1 MKKYFNKVLPTILVA
16 ALMLG
21 TFQLVRGATPAEA
34 DVGGAG
40 IEIGQFDAGWSDK
53 ETTGNAGANAADGI
67 IDDEDMVDNGV
78 DRTMTANVDWTP
90 IDAGIVWN
98 SDHETAAQSGGGL
111 DEATH
116 ASSVFASNIF
126 HIQVSGSDGIPAVVI
141 GSANYGLEL
150 DDLYSS
156 SSTQSWIDG
165 TCNLIG
171 VYYKDLH
178 QPTGVTAGDDVK
190 SMLYRFQV
198 SADSANATADPD
210 TCDTLA
216 GAGSSVISPVLYAPD
231 GATVTASATL
241 TIDTRERTV
250 TTTIEIDNEGPAFSN
265 FSPAADTVT
274 DSKSLTLSTD
284 VVDGDSGLD
293 EIVFFDEA
301 EECAEADFF
310 NYIDPDLGYKQPRF
324 ATIDLALAGVD
335 CDDVATDTV
344 TYNDATNNPDSAS
357 AFLAADNVDIDGATL
372 TVTPSAAATI
382 TIMNTLEAELV
393 ADVGSGTARTFE
405 EDTTYSFALPDSA
418 NDTWTLARTWVDGGA
433 DVFLY
438 ELTPDTEEDED
449 TEVTTATLATSINT
463 GATNVDYFFGA
474 LAIDEAGNISVIEG
488 GANEVAY
495 DEASPVIA
503 SARAGIGW
511 DEDPDVEAE
520 EDDRASIAVLFT
532 ELGAGLDVDSLGI
545 ADFVITDDDDN
556 VLTATGVE
564 LDTKTVYI
572 KLDADLGP
580 DATPNVAIEAGDIH
594 DLAGNDASG
603 GNVDATD
610 KIAPSITLDSQT
622 ETLVTAGEEV
632 VFNISSDEPLSARPS
647 VTVYKATGNATA
659 ASVGVAV
666 ADVGTDD
673 DSWAITVTGI
683 VAGADREGYWGVY
696 VSGTDV
702 GGNAAT
708 LGEANKADATDEDD
722 DGDFEAISEDAIGF
736 EADTTDVAVPS
747 ATTPADDAT
756 VTYRSPY
763 FVTITL
769 DDGDEYDGDSSDVIT
784 ITEAL
789 LVDEDDEEVDISGSI
804 QTSDDNKFRIA
815 LTDLALATHEIHLSV
830 TDGAGNTFA
839 TDPYVLTFT
848 VEEAGAVSVDLQPGW
863 NLVSLEGE
871 PTDGSVA
878 TVFDADHSAT
888 KVFSYDN
895 ATGAWISAS
904 RESGGT
910 WEGDLTTLDGQHGY
924 WIYADTF
931 TELEVTVPSG
941 IGDVPPTPPTIA
953 LGAGW
958 NLVPVIP
965 VDGAA
970 TRDAD
975 DYFASVRFNLTRVL
989 DYDADSGTWKS
1000 ILLDNDLATASG
1012 ANKDVSTGAAYWV
1025 YMLEADTLVP

>member
-1 MKKYFNKVLPTILVA
+1 VKKYFSKVLPTLLVA

-21 TFQLVRGATPAEA
+21 TFQLVRSATPAEA

-40 IEIGQFDAGWSDK
+40 IAIGQFASFGDDH
-53 ETTGNAGANAADGI
+53 GANNIINASDAAL
-67 IDDEDMVDNGV
+67 V
-78 DRTMTANVDWTP
+78 MTANSSWTAAN
-90 IDAGIVWN
+90 AGIEWN
-98 SDHETAAQSGGGL
+98 SDHVVAASSGAHTEETHG
-111 DEATH
+111 
-116 ASSVFASNIF
+116 SSVFATNEF
-126 HIQVSGSDGIPAVVI
+126 HIHLTGHDGITAAVV
-141 GSANYGLEL
+141 ATPTYGVLL

-156 SSTQSWIDG
+156 SSTQTWIDG
-165 TCNLIG
+165 ECNLAG
-171 VYYKDLH
+171 VMYVDLKDQLLA
-178 QPTGVTAGDDVK
+178 TGAGGETANEN
-190 SMLYRFQV
+190 SMLYRFKV

-210 TCDTLA
+210 TCETPT
-216 GAGSSVISPVLYAPD
+216 GAHVVPSPVLYAPD

-241 TIDTRERTV
+241 TISGRDRTV
-250 TTTIEIDNEGPAFSN
+250 TTTLEIDNEGPAFTN
-265 FSPAADTVT
+265 FLPAADTVT
-274 DSKSLTLSTD
+274 DSKSLTISTD

-293 EIVFFDEA
+293 DIVFFDEG
-301 EECAEADFF
+301 EECEEADFF

-324 ATIDLALAGVD
+324 ATIALALGAD
-335 CDDVATDTV
+335 CMDVATDTV
-344 TYNDATNNPDSAS
+344 TFTDTDGAGGGTQDNSEVS
-357 AFLAADNVDIDGATL
+357 AFLAADNVDVDGATL
-372 TVTPSAAATI
+372 TVTPSAAASI
-382 TIMNTLEAELV
+382 TIMDALEVHLV
-393 ADVGSGTARTFE
+393 AEVGSGTARTFE
-405 EDTTYSFALPDSA
+405 EDTTYSFSLPDAAADSWA
-418 NDTWTLARTWVDGGA
+418 VARSWVDGGA
-433 DVFLY
+433 DTLLY
-438 ELTPDTEEDED
+438 ELTPATDEDED

-463 GATNVDYFFGA
+463 AATNIDYYFGA
-474 LAIDEAGNISVIEG
+474 LAIDEAGNMSVISG
-488 GANEVAY
+488 GANLVTY
-495 DEASPVIA
+495 DEASPAIA

-520 EDDRASIAVLFT
+520 EDDRASVAVLFT
-532 ELGAGLDVDSLGI
+532 ELGSGLDEDSLGI
-545 ADFVITDDDDN
+545 GDFVITDSDDN
-556 VLTATGVE
+556 VLTITGVE

-572 KLDADLGP
+572 KLDADLDP

-603 GNVDATD
+603 GNVDASD
-610 KIAPSITLDSQT
+610 KIAPSITLTSQT

-632 VFNISSDEPLSARPS
+632 VFNIVSDEPLSARPS

-659 ASVGVAV
+659 ASVGVLV
-666 ADVGTDD
+666 EDVGSDD
-673 DSWAITVTGI
+673 EAWTITVTGI

-708 LGEANKADATDEDD
+708 LGEANAAAATDEDD
-722 DGDFEAISEDAIGF
+722 DGDFEAISDDAIGF

-747 ATTPADDAT
+747 STTPADDAT

-784 ITEAL
+784 VTEAL
-789 LVDEDDEEVDISGSI
+789 LVDEDDEEVDISGNI

-830 TDGAGNTFA
+830 TDGAGNAFA

-871 PTDGSVA
+871 PTDGTIA

-895 ATGAWISAS
+895 ASAAWVSAS

-910 WEGDLTTLDGQHGY
+910 WEGDLITLDGQHGY
-924 WIYADTF
+924 WVYADTF

-975 DYFASVRFNLTRVL
+975 DYFASVKFNLTRVL
-989 DYDADSGTWKS
+989 SYDADSGTWES

>member
-21 TFQLVRGATPAEA
+21 TFQLVRSATPAEA

-40 IEIGQFDAGWSDK
+40 IAIGQFASFGDNHGSNNIINASDAALDMTNNTSW
-53 ETTGNAGANAADGI
+53 TAANAGI
-67 IDDEDMVDNGV
+67 E
-78 DRTMTANVDWTP
+78 
-90 IDAGIVWN
+90 WN
-98 SDHETAAQSGGGL
+98 SDHVVAASSGSHTVEEYG
-111 DEATH
+111 
-116 ASSVFASNIF
+116 SSVFATNEF
-126 HIQVSGSDGIPAVVI
+126 HIHLTGHDGITAAVV
-141 GSANYGLEL
+141 ATPTYGVLL

-156 SSTQSWIDG
+156 SSTQTWIDG
-165 TCNLIG
+165 ACELAG
-171 VYYKDLH
+171 VMYVDLKDQTLA
-178 QPTGVTAGDDVK
+178 TGANGETANEN

-198 SADSANATADPD
+198 SADPANATADPD
-210 TCDTLA
+210 TCETPT
-216 GAGSSVISPVLYAPD
+216 GGHVVPSPVLYAPD

-241 TIDTRERTV
+241 TIDTRDRTV
-250 TTTIEIDNEGPAFSN
+250 TTTLEIDNEGPAFTN
-265 FSPAADTVT
+265 FTPGADTIT
-274 DSKSLTLSTD
+274 DSKSLTISTD

-293 EIVFFDEA
+293 SIVFFDEG
-301 EECAEADFF
+301 EECEEADFF
-310 NYIDPDLGYKQPRF
+310 KYIDPDLGYKQPRF
-324 ATIDLALAGVD
+324 TTIALALAAD
-335 CDDVATDTV
+335 CMDVATDTV
-344 TYNDATNNPDSAS
+344 TYNDATNNPDSTS

-372 TVTPSAAATI
+372 TVTPSAAASI
-382 TIMNTLEAELV
+382 TIMNTLEAELI

-418 NDTWTLARTWVDGGA
+418 NDSWSVVRSWVDGGA
-433 DVFLY
+433 DTTLY

-463 GATNVDYFFGA
+463 AATNIDYYFGA
-474 LAIDEAGNISVIEG
+474 LAIDEAGNISVIAG
-488 GANEVAY
+488 GANLVTY
-495 DEASPVIA
+495 DEASPAIA

-532 ELGAGLDVDSLGI
+532 ELGAGLDVDSLSI

-564 LDTKTVYI
+564 LDEKTVYI
-572 KLDADLGP
+572 KLDADLDP

-603 GNVDATD
+603 GNVDASD

-622 ETLVTAGEEV
+622 ETLVKAGEEV

-647 VTVYKATGNATA
+647 VTVYKATGNAAA

-666 ADVGTDD
+666 ADVGSDD
-673 DSWAITVTGI
+673 DAWSITVTGI
-683 VAGADREGYWGVY
+683 VAGADRAGYWGVY

-708 LGEANKADATDEDD
+708 LGKANKADATDEDD
-722 DGDFEAISEDAIGF
+722 DGAFEAINEDAIGF
-736 EADTTDVAVPS
+736 EADTTDVAAPS

-769 DDGDEYDGDSSDVIT
+769 DDGDEYDGDSSDVLT
-784 ITEAL
+784 VTEAL

-804 QTSDDNKFRIA
+804 QTSDNNKFRIA

-830 TDGAGNTFA
+830 EDEAGNTFA

-848 VEEAGAVSVDLQPGW
+848 VEEAGAVEVDLQPGW

-871 PTDGSVA
+871 PTDGTVA

-888 KVFSYDN
+888 KVFTYDN
-895 ATGAWISAS
+895 ASSAWVSAT

-931 TELEVTVPSG
+931 TTLEVTVPSG
-941 IGDVPPTPPTIA
+941 ISDVPPTPPTIA

-958 NLVPVIP
+958 NLVPVVP

-989 DYDADSGTWKS
+989 SYNADSGTWVS
-1000 ILLDNDLATASG
+1000 VLLDNDLATASG
-1012 ANKDVSTGAAYWV
+1012 NNKDVTTGSAYWV